1 MKQNHSKSTQ
11 YYCIRQRKALQ
22 VPTQSFTSANAK
34 LCKCYR
40 KALHLIQSIAVCDYG
55 IADR

>member
-1 MKQNHSKSTQ
+1 MKQNQSKSTQ

-34 LCKCYR
+34 LCMCYR
-40 KALHLIQSIAVCDYG
+40 KALHLILSIAGCDYG